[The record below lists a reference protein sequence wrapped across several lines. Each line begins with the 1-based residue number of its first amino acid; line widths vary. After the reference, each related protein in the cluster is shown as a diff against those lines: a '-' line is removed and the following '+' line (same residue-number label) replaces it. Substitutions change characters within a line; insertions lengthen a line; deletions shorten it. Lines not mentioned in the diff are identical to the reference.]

1 MEDYNNLPPAP
12 QRPLFSTPPPPPPAP
27 PPAPQRAP
35 QSKGC
40 LAGCLIAAGLMAGLA
55 LLFAV
60 VFFSAI
66 GKVGKSF
73 SEAFAAI
80 DKNQD
85 SDEAALTE
93 VWSAGDGC
101 ARVAR
106 VHINGVILLNNN
118 DRWGG
123 GAGSP
128 DLALAGIRRAARD
141 ETVRGLIIEI
151 NSPGGGITASDILHN
166 AVTEFKLARPGRRV
180 IVLMNDLAASGAYY
194 VAVAA
199 DEIIAHPTTLT
210 GSIGVIIQSYNISRL
225 AGAVGVTDVTVKSG
239 ENKDL
244 LNPFR
249 PVDNEQ
255 VATLV
260 QPLVDAMHARFV
272 ELVCAGRKLDPE
284 TLRPL
289 ADGRLFNAQTALEN
303 KLIDGI
309 GYRAFSETR
318 MEELLGAPITIFRY
332 EERLGLGSLFRK
344 SFMSFQHDASLGAT
358 LKNMLETPDTK
369 FMYLWRP

>member
-12 QRPLFSTPPPPPPAP
+12 QRPLFSTPNPPPVP
-27 PPAPQRAP
+27 PPAPQRAS

-40 LAGCLIAAGLMAGLA
+40 LTGCLIAAGLMAGLA
-55 LLFAV
+55 LLCVV
-60 VFFSAI
+60 VFFATI
-66 GKVGKSF
+66 GKMGKNF

-80 DKNQD
+80 DKNPD
-85 SDEAALTE
+85 SDEAALAE
-93 VWSAGDGC
+93 VWSAGDGET
-101 ARVAR
+101 RVAR
-106 VHINGVILLNNN
+106 VHINGVIMLNNS

-128 DLALAGIRRAARD
+128 DLALAGIRRATRD

-166 AVTEFKLARPGRRV
+166 AVTEFKLAQPGRRV

-303 KLIDGI
+303 KLIDSI

-344 SFMSFQHDASLGAT
+344 SFMSFQHDAGLGAT